1 MKKVIL
7 AAMIAAALTGC
18 GTTSLVEKKAD
29 WVQGSDKVDL
39 TMAPEWFTMH
49 LANDGSHIFATATE
63 YSADYQFAV
72 DKAMLAAKAQ
82 LASQVN
88 NRIKMDTDTF
98 IAEEGNGTDIDDVER
113 KTQRTTSSKVDSTL
127 IVGFKRDKIEVRR
140 EGRGYRVFV
149 RLVYDYTDNNKL
161 VQQAQRIEKR
171 KEKAAEKKAQFE
183 RNRLDNMTPTVVT
196 PIPEESKTLSQR
208 ANELPHNTISD
219 PVVKKRVEDA
229 IARGD
234 AVIISKT
241 IQ

>member
-1 MKKVIL
+1 MKKLL
-7 AAMIAAALTGC
+7 ALVVVGAALTGC
-18 GTTSLVEKKAD
+18 SSTSLVEKKAD

-39 TMAPEWFTMH
+39 SMAPEWFTMH

-63 YSADYQFAV
+63 YSADYQFAI

-82 LASQVN
+82 LASQVQN
-88 NRIKMDTDTF
+88 HVKMETETM

-113 KTQRTTSSKVDSTL
+113 NTKRVTKGIVDSTL

-171 KEKAAEKKAQFE
+171 KVKDAIKLQERKVEEKSLSE
-183 RNRLDNMTPTVVT
+183 RARD
-196 PIPEESKTLSQR
+196 
-208 ANELPHNTISD
+208 LPHNTISD
-219 PVVKKRVEDA
+219 ANVKNRVEQA
-229 IARGD
+229 LARGD
-234 AVIISKT
+234 AVILTDSVR
-241 IQ
+241 

>member
-7 AAMIAAALTGC
+7 ASLIAAALTGC
-18 GTTSLVEKKAD
+18 GTTSLVEKKAE

-39 TMAPEWFTMH
+39 SMAPEWFTMH

-63 YSADYQFAV
+63 YSADYQFAI

-88 NRIKMDTDTF
+88 NRIQMDTNTY
-98 IAEEGNGTDIDDVER
+98 IAEEGSGTDIDDVER
-113 KTQRTTSSKVDSTL
+113 KTERVTSSKVDSTL

-140 EGRGYRVFV
+140 EGRGYRVYV
-149 RLVYDYTDNNKL
+149 RLVYDYTDSNKIM
-161 VQQAQRIEKR
+161 QQAQRLEKR
-171 KEKAAEKKAQFE
+171 KAKEEAKKQSAPVSV
-183 RNRLDNMTPTVVT
+183 NPAN
-196 PIPEESKTLSQR
+196 PENKTLSQR

-219 PVVKKRVEDA
+219 PVVKKQVEDA

-234 AVIISKT
+234 AVIMSTT
-241 IQ
+241 IR

>member
-49 LANDGSHIFATATE
+49 LANDGSHIFAVATE
-63 YSADYQFAV
+63 YSADYQFAI

-113 KTQRTTSSKVDSTL
+113 KTQRTTSSRVDSTL
-127 IVGFKRDKIEVRR
+127 IVGFKRDKIETRR
-140 EGRGYRVFV
+140 EGRGYRVYV
-149 RLVYDYTDNNKL
+149 RLVYDYTDSNKL

-171 KEKAAEKKAQFE
+171 KEKAAEKKAAAGNQ
-183 RNRLDNMTPTVVT
+183 TAPVIT

>member
-1 MKKVIL
+1 
-7 AAMIAAALTGC
+7 MIAAALTGC

-29 WVQGSDKVDL
+29 WVQGSDKVDI

-88 NRIKMDTDTF
+88 NRIQMDTETM

-113 KTQRTTSSKVDSTL
+113 STKRITKSKVDSTL

-171 KEKAAEKKAQFE
+171 KEKAAEKKAAAQA
-183 RNRLDNMTPTVVT
+183 PVIT

-208 ANELPHNTISD
+208 ANELPHNSISD
-219 PVVKKRVEDA
+219 QVVKKRVEDA

>member
-18 GTTSLVEKKAD
+18 GTTSLVEKKAE

-39 TMAPEWFTMH
+39 SMAPEWFTMH
-49 LANDGSHIFATATE
+49 LANDGSNIFAVATE
-63 YSADYQFAV
+63 YSADYQFAI

-88 NRIKMDTDTF
+88 NRITKEMNTF
-98 IAEEGNGTDIDDVER
+98 IAEEGSGTDIDDVER
-113 KTQRTTSSKVDSTL
+113 KTSRVTSSKVDSTL

-140 EGRGYRVFV
+140 EGRGYRVYV
-149 RLVYDYTDNNKL
+149 RLVYDYTDANKL

-171 KEKAAEKKAQFE
+171 KEKAAEKKAATQS
-183 RNRLDNMTPTVVT
+183 TAPVIT
-196 PIPEESKTLSQR
+196 PINPTNPENKPLSQR
-208 ANELPHNTISD
+208 ANELPHTTISD
-219 PVVKKRVEDA
+219 PVVKKQVEDA

-234 AVIISKT
+234 AIIMST
-241 IQ
+241 TVR

>member
-1 MKKVIL
+1 
-7 AAMIAAALTGC
+7 
-18 GTTSLVEKKAD
+18 
-29 WVQGSDKVDL
+29 
-39 TMAPEWFTMH
+39 MAPEWFTMH

-88 NRIKMDTDTF
+88 NRIQMDTETM
-98 IAEEGNGTDIDDVER
+98 IAEEGSGTDIDDVER
-113 KTQRTTSSKVDSTL
+113 ATKRVTTSKVDSTL

-171 KEKAAEKKAQFE
+171 KAKEAAKAA
-183 RNRLDNMTPTVVT
+183 PVT
-196 PIPEESKTLSQR
+196 PIKEQDKTLSER
-208 ANELPHNTISD
+208 ANELPHHTISD
-219 PVVKKRVEDA
+219 QVVKKRVEDA

>member
-63 YSADYQFAV
+63 YSADYQFAI

-98 IAEEGNGTDIDDVER
+98 IAEEGNGTDIDDVDR
-113 KTQRTTSSKVDSTL
+113 KTSRTTSSRVDSTL

-140 EGRGYRVFV
+140 EGRGYRVYV

-171 KEKAAEKKAQFE
+171 KEKAAEKKAAAQAIQPPVI
-183 RNRLDNMTPTVVT
+183 TPV
-196 PIPEESKTLSQR
+196 PEESKTLSQR

>member
-7 AAMIAAALTGC
+7 AAAIAAALTGC

-39 TMAPEWFTMH
+39 SMAPEWFTMH
-49 LANDGSHIFATATE
+49 LANDNSHIFATATE
-63 YSADYQFAV
+63 YSADYQFAI

-82 LASQVN
+82 LAAQVN
-88 NRIKMDTDTF
+88 NRIQMDTETF

-113 KTQRTTSSKVDSTL
+113 KTQRVTKSNVDSTS
-127 IVGFKRDKIEVRR
+127 IVGYKRDKIEVRR
-140 EGRGYRVFV
+140 EGRGYRVYV
-149 RLVYDYTDNNKL
+149 RLVYDYTDNNKVL
-161 VQQAQRIEKR
+161 QNAQRLEKR
-171 KEKAAEKKAQFE
+171 KEKQELKKLEATKTAPVI
-183 RNRLDNMTPTVVT
+183 TPLENK
-196 PIPEESKTLSQR
+196 PLSQR
-208 ANELPHNTISD
+208 ADELPHNTISD
-219 PVVKKRVEDA
+219 ASVKKKVEDA

>member
-29 WVQGSDKVDL
+29 WVQGSDKVDI

-88 NRIKMDTDTF
+88 NRIQMDTETM

-113 KTQRTTSSKVDSTL
+113 STKRITKSKVDSTL

-171 KEKAAEKKAQFE
+171 KEKAAEKKAAAQA
-183 RNRLDNMTPTVVT
+183 PVIT

-208 ANELPHNTISD
+208 ANELPHNSISD
-219 PVVKKRVEDA
+219 QVVKKRVEDA

>member
-88 NRIKMDTDTF
+88 NRIQMDTETM

-113 KTQRTTSSKVDSTL
+113 ATKRVTTSKVDSTL

-171 KEKAAEKKAQFE
+171 KAKEAAKAAPVAPVKEQ
-183 RNRLDNMTPTVVT
+183 D
-196 PIPEESKTLSQR
+196 KTLSER
-208 ANELPHNTISD
+208 ANELPHHTISD

>member
-1 MKKVIL
+1 
-7 AAMIAAALTGC
+7 MIAAALTGC

-88 NRIKMDTDTF
+88 NRIQMDTETM

-113 KTQRTTSSKVDSTL
+113 ATKRVTTSKVDSTL

-171 KEKAAEKKAQFE
+171 KAKEAAKAAPVAPVKEQ
-183 RNRLDNMTPTVVT
+183 D
-196 PIPEESKTLSQR
+196 KTLSER
-208 ANELPHNTISD
+208 ANELPHHTISD

>member
-88 NRIKMDTDTF
+88 NRIQMDTETM

-113 KTQRTTSSKVDSTL
+113 ATKRVTTSKVDSTL

-171 KEKAAEKKAQFE
+171 KAKEAAKAAPVAPVKEQ
-183 RNRLDNMTPTVVT
+183 D
-196 PIPEESKTLSQR
+196 KTLSER
-208 ANELPHNTISD
+208 ANELPHHTISD
-219 PVVKKRVEDA
+219 PVVKKRIEDA

>member
-18 GTTSLVEKKAD
+18 GTTSLVEKKAE
-29 WVQGSDKVDL
+29 WVQGSDKVDVS
-39 TMAPEWFTMH
+39 MAPEWFTMH
-49 LANDGSHIFATATE
+49 LANDGSHIFAVATE
-63 YSADYQFAV
+63 YSADYQFAI

-88 NRIKMDTDTF
+88 NRIQMETNTY
-98 IAEEGNGTDIDDVER
+98 IAEEGSGTDIDDVER
-113 KTQRTTSSKVDSTL
+113 KTERITSSKVDSTL

-140 EGRGYRVFV
+140 EGRGYRVYV
-149 RLVYDYTDNNKL
+149 RLVYDYTDANKL

-171 KEKAAEKKAQFE
+171 KEKAAAKKQENAPV
-183 RNRLDNMTPTVVT
+183 NPTN
-196 PIPEESKTLSQR
+196 PENKPLSQR

-219 PVVKKRVEDA
+219 PVVKKQVEDA

-234 AVIISKT
+234 AIIMST
-241 IQ
+241 TVR

>member
-88 NRIKMDTDTF
+88 NRIQMDTETM

-113 KTQRTTSSKVDSTL
+113 ATKRVTTSKVDSTL

-171 KEKAAEKKAQFE
+171 KAKEAAKAAPVAPAKEQ
-183 RNRLDNMTPTVVT
+183 D
-196 PIPEESKTLSQR
+196 KTLSER
-208 ANELPHNTISD
+208 ANELPHHTISD